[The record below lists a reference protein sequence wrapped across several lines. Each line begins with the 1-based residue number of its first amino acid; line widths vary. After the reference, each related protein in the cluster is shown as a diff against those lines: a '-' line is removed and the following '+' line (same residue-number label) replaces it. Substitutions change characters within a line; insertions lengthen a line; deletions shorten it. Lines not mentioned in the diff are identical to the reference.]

1 MKLAIVQTNPLF
13 GQIQKNI
20 DDALALMKSVEADLF
35 VLPELFNTG
44 YNFQSQQ
51 EVQECSE
58 DDSGLTMQRVAEFA
72 SKNSCYVVYGYAER
86 VLSEERGAMSSEQ
99 TTKYREQKTKNY
111 KPETN
116 NHGPIYSNS
125 SALIGPNG
133 LIGKYRKVHLYH
145 REKLFFA
152 PGNLGF
158 PVFDLPFGTI
168 GMMICFDWFYPESA
182 RSLALQGAQLIAHP
196 ANLVLPYCPDAM
208 ITRCLENK
216 VFAATANRIGVENR
230 NVVNLT
236 YIGTS
241 QIVSNKGKILTRCS
255 DDKPEIVVVE
265 VDLMQAQ
272 NKRLNEFN
280 DLLADRR
287 PEQYHL

>member
-1 MKLAIVQTNPLF
+1 MKLAIVQTNPVF
-13 GQIQKNI
+13 GQIQKNV
-20 DDALALMKSVEADLF
+20 DDSLSLMKSVEANLF

-44 YNFQSQQ
+44 YNFQTQN
-51 EVQECSE
+51 EIEECSE

-72 SKNSCYVVYGYAER
+72 SKNSCYVVYGYAEK
-86 VLSEERGAMSSEQ
+86 VVSSKSSVISIENNQ
-99 TTKYREQKTKNY
+99 PLTVNREPKYF
-111 KPETN
+111 
-116 NHGPIYSNS
+116 NS
-125 SALIGPNG
+125 SALVGPDG
-133 LIGKYRKVHLYH
+133 LIGKYRKVHLYY
-145 REKLFFA
+145 REKLFFS

-182 RSLALQGAQLIAHP
+182 RTLALEGAQLIAHP

-216 VFAATANRIGVENR
+216 IFAATANRIGVENR
-230 NVVNLT
+230 NDINMT

-241 QIVSNKGKILTRCS
+241 QIVSNRGKILARCS
-255 DDKPEIVVVE
+255 DDKPEIIVVE
-265 VDLMQAQ
+265 VDLLQAK

-287 PEQYHL
+287 PEQYSL